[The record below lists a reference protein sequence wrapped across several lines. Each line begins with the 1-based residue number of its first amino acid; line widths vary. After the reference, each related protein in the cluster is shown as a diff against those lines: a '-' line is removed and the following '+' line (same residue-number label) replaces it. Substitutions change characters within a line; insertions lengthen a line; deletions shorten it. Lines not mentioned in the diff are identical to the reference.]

1 MSLSSQFTK
10 MTVSI
15 LCFAFLTLGGAQ
27 ASDTSDKGPLLAK
40 VADNPIYAKDVVA
53 YAKPNP
59 VMSGYMTHMEGLRRV
74 LDDMINYRL
83 LILEGARQNITKAA
97 DEREDHYV
105 IRVKD
110 QLMQKCER
118 PDEAGSKKFFEDH
131 PELFSTPPYARLSKA
146 YLRKS
151 DTVDGLNAADF
162 LQGQAENVRSG
173 RVDFD
178 EIVAKVRQKVPTD
191 VTLGDIG
198 FMPLVETDHVI
209 DLVRKASVGDVVGPF
224 ERDGN
229 IFLFLVT
236 EQRAAVPMK
245 WEEVLAGAQDAA
257 YNHCMQ
263 QNYAT
268 LRDEMTRHFPVVI
281 YEETIRALK
290 FN

>member
-10 MTVSI
+10 MTASI
-15 LCFAFLTLGGAQ
+15 LCFALLTLGGAQ

-40 VADNPIYAKDVVA
+40 VADHAIYAKDVVT

-59 VMSGYMTHMEGLRRV
+59 VMSGYMTHAEGLRRV

-83 LILEGARQNITKAA
+83 LLLEGARQNIAQAA
-97 DEREDHYV
+97 DEREDLYV

-118 PDEAGSKKFFEDH
+118 LDEAGSKKFFEDH
-131 PELFSTPPYARLSKA
+131 PELFSTPPFARLSKA
-146 YLRKS
+146 YLKKT
-151 DTVDGLNAADF
+151 DTVDGLSAADF
-162 LQGQAENVRSG
+162 LQDQAEGVRS
-173 RVDFD
+173 RQIEFD
-178 EIVAKVRQKVPTD
+178 EIVAKVRPKIPTD
-191 VTLGDIG
+191 IVLGDIG
-198 FMPLVETDHVI
+198 FMPLIETDPVI

-236 EQRAAVPMK
+236 DYRAAAPTK
-245 WEEVLAGAQDAA
+245 WEEVLAGVQDTA

-268 LRDEMTRHFPVVI
+268 LRDEMTKHFPVVI
-281 YEETIRALK
+281 YEESIRALK